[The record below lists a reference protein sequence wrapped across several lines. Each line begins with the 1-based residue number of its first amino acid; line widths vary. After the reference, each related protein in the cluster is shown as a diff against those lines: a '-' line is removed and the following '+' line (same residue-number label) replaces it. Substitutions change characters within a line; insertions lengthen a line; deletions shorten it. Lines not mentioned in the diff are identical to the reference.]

1 MNRQLGNEAIQLH
14 ATIEEFAA
22 DGYTHV
28 ECFCPRCRMTFEVDR
43 LVTGTQPAP
52 DLDSIPTLHS

>member
-1 MNRQLGNEAIQLH
+1 MDPLH

-22 DGYTHV
+22 DGYTRV
-28 ECFCPRCRMTFEVDR
+28 EYFLPAMPRDEIEVDR

-52 DLDSIPTLHS
+52 DPDSIPTLHS